1 MKLLHVISSVDPR
14 GGGIAEGVLRL
25 QAALSALGHE
35 AEVLT
40 LDAPDTP
47 FVTAFPAKVHAIGPS
62 RGTYAYNA
70 ELVPWLK
77 QHAAR
82 FDAVIVNGLWQY
94 PGLATL
100 TALRDGQPPYFVFPH
115 GMLDPWFKN
124 RYRLKH
130 LKKWLYWPWAEYR
143 VLRHAA
149 AVLFTCDEERLL
161 ARKSFWLYRCRE
173 AVVSYGT
180 SAPPADSAGLRSAF
194 FAAYPALR
202 GKRLVLFLGRIHEKK
217 GCDLLV
223 DAFARIADQA
233 PDVQLIM
240 AGPDQEGWVTALQA
254 RATMLGIA
262 DRISWPGMLSGDL
275 KWGAFH
281 AAEVFCL
288 PSHQENF
295 GIAVAEA
302 LACGKPVLISN
313 KVNIWREVAADAA
326 GFVENDSPHGTERL
340 LQRWLDA
347 TPAEM
352 ATMQTAARH
361 CFHERFRIER
371 VAQNVE
377 HVIEQHVRGAPKRH
391 APVRDAE
398 AWREG

>member
-25 QAALSALGHE
+25 TAALAALGHD

-47 FVTAFPAKVHAIGPS
+47 HVKAFPAKVHAIGPS

-70 ELVPWLK
+70 ALVPWLR
-77 QHAAR
+77 QNAMR
-82 FDAVIVNGLWQY
+82 FDAVIVNGLWQF

-100 TALRDGQPPYFVFPH
+100 TALRDGDGQPPYYVFPH
-115 GMLDPWFKN
+115 GMLDPWFKH
-124 RYRLKH
+124 RYPLKH

-143 VLRHAA
+143 VLRSAA
-149 AVLFTCDEERLL
+149 SVLFTCEEERLL

-180 SAPPADSAGLRSAF
+180 SAPPTD
-194 FAAYPALR
+194 AARLSERFLAAHPALR
-202 GKRLVLFLGRIHEKK
+202 GKRIVLFLGRIHEKK

-223 DAFARIADQA
+223 DAFAHVARRA
-233 PDVQLIM
+233 PDVQLVM
-240 AGPDQEGWVTALQA
+240 AGPDQEGWVAELQA
-254 RATMLGIA
+254 RALALGVA
-262 DRISWPGMLSGDL
+262 DRITWPGMLSGDL
-275 KWGAFH
+275 KWGAFY

-302 LACGKPVLISN
+302 LACGRPVLISD
-313 KVNIWREVAADAA
+313 KVNIWREVEQDSA
-326 GFVENDSPHGTERL
+326 GFIETDSPEGTQRV

-347 TPAEM
+347 TPTELT
-352 ATMQTAARH
+352 TMRAAALR
-361 CFHERFRIER
+361 CFHDRFRIER
-371 VAQNVE
+371 VAENVVR
-377 HVIEQHVRGAPKRH
+377 VIRGHAAGTSRLQAPLQ
-391 APVRDAE
+391 DAG
-398 AWREG
+398 R